1 MDQARRLKL
10 AAVFFSIFWIGGMLW
25 WSGEYHPAYI
35 ILLAVCG
42 TLGGYL
48 WYLAMRWV
56 FEHMYLLP
64 PNGDQNGGAAP
75 VKRSATVSRH
85 PTSPAD

>member
-1 MDQARRLKL
+1 MVTPDVSHGRDVMDQERRLKF
-10 AAVFFSIFWIGGMLW
+10 AAVFFAVFWIGGMLW

-42 TLGGYL
+42 SIGGYL

-56 FEHMYLLP
+56 FGHMHLLNR
-64 PNGDQNGGAAP
+64 NGDPGAG
-75 VKRSATVSRH
+75 RETR
-85 PTSPAD
+85 

>member
-1 MDQARRLKL
+1 MDQEKRLKF
-10 AAVFFSIFWIGGMLW
+10 AAVFFAAFWIGGMLW

-42 TLGGYL
+42 SLGGYL

-56 FEHMYLLP
+56 FSHMHLLDR
-64 PNGDQNGGAAP
+64 NGDRGAGET
-75 VKRSATVSRH
+75 R
-85 PTSPAD
+85 